1 MLGRTADELFWLSR
15 YVERAENMARLT
27 EVGYRITMM
36 PHDSAEYRE
45 EWRSTLASA
54 GCAAGFEAKYD
65 ELNTENAV
73 NFLLLD
79 PDNPSSVY
87 RCLETARNKARA
99 VRTAMTTDMWESLNA
114 TWLEMSAVKPR
125 SMTPNVLPGFL
136 EWVKQRSQLF
146 RGALLGTSLRNES
159 YIFSQ
164 LGAFIERADNTAR
177 ILDVK
182 YYILLPEHEII
193 GGGMDNYQWTT
204 ILRSVAAHRSYRW
217 VYHQSY
223 RPWRIAEFLIQ
234 CKDMPRSLAFCYG
247 QITDNL
253 EALAEAYGSEHDCH
267 DLAADTAELL
277 SGQTIDD
284 IFQSGL
290 HEFLT
295 DFTAR
300 NNRLSDEITV
310 AYHFHD

>member
-1 MLGRTADELFWLSR
+1 MLGRTADDLFWLSR

-27 EVGYRITMM
+27 EVGYRITLM
-36 PHDSAEYRE
+36 PRNSDEYRE

-54 GCAAGFEAKYD
+54 GCVVGFESKYGEFTTD
-65 ELNTENAV
+65 NVV
-73 NFLLLD
+73 NYLLLD
-79 PDNPSSVY
+79 PENPSSVY
-87 RCLETARNKARA
+87 SCMETARNKARS

-114 TWLEMSAVKPR
+114 TWLELSSVKPR

-146 RGALLGTSLRNES
+146 RGALLSTSLRNDN
-159 YIFSQ
+159 YVFNQ
-164 LGAFIERADNTAR
+164 LGAFMERADNTAR

-182 YYILLPEHEII
+182 YYILLPEHEIV
-193 GGGMDNYQWTT
+193 GGGMDSYQWTT

-217 VYHQSY
+217 VYRESY

-234 CKDMPRSLAFCYG
+234 CKDMPRSLAYCYG
-247 QITDNL
+247 QINANL
-253 EALAEAYGSEHDCH
+253 VTLAEAYGQRHDCH
-267 DLAADTAELL
+267 EFAEETAHLL
-277 SGQTIDD
+277 NGQTIDD

-295 DFTAR
+295 DFMGR
-300 NNRLSDEITV
+300 NNRLSDDISV

>member
-1 MLGRTADELFWLSR
+1 MLGRTADDLFWLSR

-27 EVGYRITMM
+27 EVGYRITLM
-36 PHDSAEYRE
+36 PRNSAEYRE

-54 GCAAGFEAKYD
+54 GCATGFESKYG
-65 ELNTENAV
+65 ELTTENVV
-73 NFLLLD
+73 NYLLLD
-79 PDNPSSVY
+79 PDNASSVY
-87 RCLETARNKARA
+87 SCMETARNKARA

-114 TWLEMSAVKPR
+114 TWLELSAVKPR

-146 RGALLGTSLRNES
+146 RGALLGTSLRSEN
-159 YIFSQ
+159 YVFSQ
-164 LGAFIERADNTAR
+164 LGAYVERADNTAR

-182 YYILLPEHEII
+182 YYILLPEHEIV

-217 VYHQSY
+217 FYHASY

-234 CKDMPRSLAFCYG
+234 CRDMPRSLAFCYG
-247 QITDNL
+247 QINENL
-253 EALAEAYGSEHDCH
+253 EALAKAYGSRHACHALAAEPAGLNGGQPIH
-267 DLAADTAELL
+267 DLL
-277 SGQTIDD
+277 
-284 IFQSGL
+284 QSGL

-300 NNRLSDEITV
+300 NNRLGDEISV

>member
-1 MLGRTADELFWLSR
+1 MLGRTADDLFWLSR

-27 EVGYRITMM
+27 EVGYRITLM
-36 PHDSAEYRE
+36 PRNSDEYRE

-54 GCAAGFEAKYD
+54 GCAAGFEGKYGEFTTD
-65 ELNTENAV
+65 NVV
-73 NFLLLD
+73 NYLLLD
-79 PDNPSSVY
+79 PENPSSVY
-87 RCLETARNKARA
+87 SCLETARNKARA

-114 TWLEMSAVKPR
+114 TWLELSSVKPR

-146 RGALLGTSLRNES
+146 RGALLGTSLRNEN

-182 YYILLPEHEII
+182 YYILLPEHEMI
-193 GGGMDNYQWTT
+193 GGGMDSYQWTT
-204 ILRSVAAHRSYRW
+204 ILRSVAANRSYRW
-217 VYHQSY
+217 VYHEGY
-223 RPWRIAEFLIQ
+223 KPWRIAEFLIQ
-234 CKDMPRSLAFCYG
+234 CKDMPRSLAYCHG
-247 QITDNL
+247 QISGNL
-253 EALAEAYGSEHDCH
+253 DALGEAYGARHACHALAEE
-267 DLAADTAELL
+267 TARLL
-277 SGQTIDD
+277 EDQTIDD
-284 IFQSGL
+284 IFQNGL

-300 NNRLSDEITV
+300 NNRLSEDISV
-310 AYHFHD
+310 AYHFHE